1 MWWSVSIS
9 QSQRNITLLRIPT
22 GRRQTSWLFTSVAD
36 IYIHAI
42 CFPLPRFLLLAQW
55 CSELLL
61 LFFLLAVCISYVLLE
76 VITVFL
82 FIFVGKDQL
91 LSLSRFQPKNCWRK
105 GGHRHRQ
112 VRFYPLPL
120 FCHSYNQSR
129 WLFCGNLATFCR
141 TIGSLT
147 EWSNLKTSRP
157 NSLSRVA
164 NVLA

>member
-1 MWWSVSIS
+1 M
-9 QSQRNITLLRIPT
+9 
-22 GRRQTSWLFTSVAD
+22 GRRFCSVGGWPIYIRNLLSFTSLLIAGSVMLGALVF
-36 IYIHAI
+36 IHSSY
-42 CFPLPRFLLLAQW
+42 CLHKLRFVRGDH
-55 CSELLL
+55 C
-61 LFFLLAVCISYVLLE
+61 
-76 VITVFL
+76 FL

-112 VRFYPLPL
+112 VRFYPL

-147 EWSNLKTSRP
+147 QWSNLKTSRP